1 MPDYRNYG
9 LINLRTENIG
19 GNFNVFNAI
28 NVLQIFL
35 WIFLV
40 FFFFGHY
47 LYPFNCQSYEYTCAF
62 RFAVLRN
69 PIFLT
74 VAVKGFAVFLI

>member
-9 LINLRTENIG
+9 LINLRTDNIG
-19 GNFNVFNAI
+19 GNFNAFNAI
-28 NVLQIFL
+28 NVLQF
-35 WIFLV
+35 FSV
-40 FFFFGHY
+40 FFFCHY